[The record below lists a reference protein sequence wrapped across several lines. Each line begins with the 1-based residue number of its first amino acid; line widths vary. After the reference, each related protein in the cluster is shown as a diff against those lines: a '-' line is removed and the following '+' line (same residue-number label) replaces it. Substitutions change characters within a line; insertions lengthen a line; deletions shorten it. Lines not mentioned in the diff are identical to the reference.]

1 MASAATDTVIVHEVV
16 YDTIYQTTDVHKPVR
31 PRPITASTQSA
42 SSESRKIGV
51 SVLEDDIRYDLLAS
65 NSDMYY

>member
-1 MASAATDTVIVHEVV
+1 MNISYASRALSFSFE
-16 YDTIYQTTDVHKPVR
+16 DVGDGWLMCQRKGSASL
-31 PRPITASTQSA
+31 PITASTQSA